1 MRTGRD
7 FYLSWASSQ
16 VLASFLSTEKPVP
29 RRLLCHVRGLIPS
42 GIFLLICYN
51 PKMHVPAT
59 GIRSLTNEP
68 APIQITS
75 CQVPPPPMSFSVP
88 RQGMQP
94 PWIETFLPPRAY
106 PQQAGAC
113 SLFCSFMEAGRAT
126 AYCEDQ
132 GLGFPTAM
140 TQRVAVLQHC
150 YPSRHHSLVSL
161 ALSVLWVQ
169 NEVQGGGQRRVEDTQ
184 SPRSAVQRS
193 PVLKGRQAC
202 YCKWPWSPVPLWVL
216 DPDVAVSF
224 SPGPS
229 LTWERHQLRG
239 PLLPSHCS
247 LCSLPVDRRRV
258 CSRTKSRLSTSHLLM
273 GRGLELIPGGYRY
286 WLNGLRQE
294 TAASER
300 FFK

>member
-29 RRLLCHVRGLIPS
+29 CRLLCHVRGLIPS

-59 GIRSLTNEP
+59 GIRSLTHEP

-140 TQRVAVLQHC
+140 TQRVACSNTATHRDIT
-150 YPSRHHSLVSL
+150 PSFPWPFQFCGYRTRCRG
-161 ALSVLWVQ
+161 A
-169 NEVQGGGQRRVEDTQ
+169 
-184 SPRSAVQRS
+184 
-193 PVLKGRQAC
+193 GRGEW
-202 YCKWPWSPVPLWVL
+202 KT
-216 DPDVAVSF
+216 
-224 SPGPS
+224 PS
-229 LTWERHQLRG
+229 LLG
-239 PLLPSHCS
+239 VL
-247 LCSLPVDRRRV
+247 
-258 CSRTKSRLSTSHLLM
+258 
-273 GRGLELIPGGYRY
+273 
-286 WLNGLRQE
+286 
-294 TAASER
+294 
-300 FFK
+300 FKGVRS